1 MIEAKSLEQKIRNK
15 AKTLCLLLPFCPIED
30 TIKNKCKTCKYDRA
44 ILELDDVLSVLAK
57 TEPFDCKS
65 FTKKL
70 QDAIKLLNPIIEKM
84 GVYSQDP
91 LTHAEHVIENAS
103 ERAKQVTAIL
113 EALLND
119 DSKTKSK
126 RRESDP

>member
-1 MIEAKSLEQKIRNK
+1 MKKGR
-15 AKTLCLLLPFCPIED
+15 KTKPL
-30 TIKNKCKTCKYDRA
+30 
-44 ILELDDVLSVLAK
+44 

-84 GVYSQDP
+84 GIYSQDP

-113 EALLND
+113 EALLGDGSSQEN
-119 DSKTKSK
+119 
-126 RRESDP
+126 R